1 MTTEKSCGVC
11 GADLRERSRIKR
23 SDGEYRCRTCE
34 HRSLARA
41 KRLVALRRLG
51 LWVLFFAVAVASTV
65 VLVKALSAPPR
76 SSQGFSP
83 IRR

>member
-1 MTTEKSCGVC
+1 MTTEKSCSIC

-23 SDGEYRCRTCE
+23 SDDEYRCRPCE

-41 KRLVALRRLG
+41 KRLVSLRRLG
-51 LWVLFFAVAVASTV
+51 LWALFVGVAVASTV
-65 VLVKALSAPPR
+65 LVVKALSARPS